1 VDKPRPSPRTDRTR
15 RVPHPVQTRLA
26 ERGLLPP
33 GGAGEREARR
43 GRTGGGAS
51 GEAPRGDDG
60 VRAAL
65 AEERR
70 RQDAA
75 ERSRAHAVPPPP
87 PPLPTVAPTRVPT
100 VYSLPPSLQVLSAK
114 AEADSVA
121 AAQADVEKQLAKV
134 SQLEKSLSS

>member
-1 VDKPRPSPRTDRTR
+1 
-15 RVPHPVQTRLA
+15 
-26 ERGLLPP
+26 
-33 GGAGEREARR
+33 
-43 GRTGGGAS
+43 
-51 GEAPRGDDG
+51 

-70 RQDAA
+70 RQGAA
-75 ERSRAHAVPPPP
+75 ERSRAHAE
-87 PPLPTVAPTRVPT
+87 
-100 VYSLPPSLQVLSAK
+100 LSAK